1 MPAKALNRRFFL
13 LQAIMMLI
21 DCITVAYISPILVS
35 FGYSKLQIGQV
46 MTLGALAATLARPLW
61 GFLNDRFSCAKQVTL
76 GGTAVGIS
84 CYFLLTWG
92 GGQMGLTT
100 IAVMG
105 LYITVVCM
113 MNFVDSW
120 ALRLINGGA
129 SLNYGA
135 TRAGGSLSYALGAAI
150 FGMVVSRWGFRP
162 GNVALWV
169 LWILMCV
176 VALSLPNPPP
186 ASHLDQK
193 PVTLLQGFRTLRS
206 NRVYWVMLAALFLC
220 TLASGSME
228 SFYSVLILSAGGTE
242 QHVGFALFLQATS
255 ELPVMFGYSR
265 LRSRLHLSAAPLMA
279 VSMLCY
285 ALKALTLASAGSL
298 NIILV
303 AALFQALSF
312 ALFTPA
318 CVDFMLETV
327 PGEYLAM
334 GHLLFL
340 AIGQG
345 IGAVAGN
352 ALSGILSEYLGMAWM
367 FRTVGFLA
375 LLASVLACCSA
386 KMLKRRNFS

>member
-76 GGTAVGIS
+76 GGKAVGIA

-228 SFYSVLILSAGGTE
+228 SFYSVLILSAG
-242 QHVGFALFLQATS
+242 
-255 ELPVMFGYSR
+255 
-265 LRSRLHLSAAPLMA
+265 
-279 VSMLCY
+279 
-285 ALKALTLASAGSL
+285 
-298 NIILV
+298 
-303 AALFQALSF
+303 
-312 ALFTPA
+312 
-318 CVDFMLETV
+318 
-327 PGEYLAM
+327 
-334 GHLLFL
+334 
-340 AIGQG
+340 
-345 IGAVAGN
+345 
-352 ALSGILSEYLGMAWM
+352 
-367 FRTVGFLA
+367 
-375 LLASVLACCSA
+375 
-386 KMLKRRNFS
+386 

>member
-76 GGTAVGIS
+76 GGTAVGIA

-169 LWILMCV
+169 LWILM
-176 VALSLPNPPP
+176 LSLI
-186 ASHLDQK
+186 H
-193 PVTLLQGFRTLRS
+193 
-206 NRVYWVMLAALFLC
+206 
-220 TLASGSME
+220 
-228 SFYSVLILSAGGTE
+228 I
-242 QHVGFALFLQATS
+242 
-255 ELPVMFGYSR
+255 
-265 LRSRLHLSAAPLMA
+265 
-279 VSMLCY
+279 
-285 ALKALTLASAGSL
+285 
-298 NIILV
+298 
-303 AALFQALSF
+303 
-312 ALFTPA
+312 
-318 CVDFMLETV
+318 
-327 PGEYLAM
+327 
-334 GHLLFL
+334 
-340 AIGQG
+340 
-345 IGAVAGN
+345 
-352 ALSGILSEYLGMAWM
+352 
-367 FRTVGFLA
+367 
-375 LLASVLACCSA
+375 
-386 KMLKRRNFS
+386 